1 MQTKNIN
8 IERAPNNN
16 IDGGG
21 TRINMPEKTVLMIQR
36 GSHSI
41 QNGLPEGLQTNAD
54 ADGAPPLPPR
64 TAIIFTPLPAVSKPQ
79 VPPHVTTFRNTPSAA
94 NLKTKDKQTRTRN
107 TFFLGY
113 RLAYEF
119 QGTIAVPVEAE
130 PSRPLPTSK
139 SNLLPQPVVTT
150 PGARDGRFRRCSFV
164 CSGIWTRDRE
174 IFALFQ
180 CSGAVFRWVFAE
192 ATRKNWSITSRA
204 PGCNVQP
211 LLSAE
216 CDIPQTEK
224 PEIHKLTA
232 GYLLTGF
239 LPQSLE
245 FRVRGLTPVAS
256 LLDPVS
262 VEKYHFTVDNS
273 QKCLRMRKLFS
284 MQCLCL

>member
-1 MQTKNIN
+1 MKLRSYSSQAFRHHQLLPMSKTRLPVDGWNLH
-8 IERAPNNN
+8 PN
-16 IDGGG
+16 
-21 TRINMPEKTVLMIQR
+21 P
-36 GSHSI
+36 
-41 QNGLPEGLQTNAD
+41 
-54 ADGAPPLPPR
+54 
-64 TAIIFTPLPAVSKPQ
+64 
-79 VPPHVTTFRNTPSAA
+79 VPPHLTTFRNTPSAA

-119 QGTIAVPVEAE
+119 HGTIAVPVEAE

-204 PGCNVQP
+204 PVSCVMFKCGPGKGSRTIFLIVQ
-211 LLSAE
+211 
-216 CDIPQTEK
+216 
-224 PEIHKLTA
+224 
-232 GYLLTGF
+232 
-239 LPQSLE
+239 
-245 FRVRGLTPVAS
+245 
-256 LLDPVS
+256 
-262 VEKYHFTVDNS
+262 
-273 QKCLRMRKLFS
+273 
-284 MQCLCL
+284 